1 MIFFGGNGVELF
13 NRRYAWEKDIRS
25 LTIRA
30 IDLVPVD
37 SPHQMDLW
45 IDYKAHDKRLKI
57 EETIESIRRRF
68 GHGAINFAS
77 LTSNIKYPG
86 RQEVEYKMPSVMY
99 Q

>member
-1 MIFFGGNGVELF
+1 
-13 NRRYAWEKDIRS
+13 
-25 LTIRA
+25 
-30 IDLVPVD
+30 
-37 SPHQMDLW
+37 MDLW